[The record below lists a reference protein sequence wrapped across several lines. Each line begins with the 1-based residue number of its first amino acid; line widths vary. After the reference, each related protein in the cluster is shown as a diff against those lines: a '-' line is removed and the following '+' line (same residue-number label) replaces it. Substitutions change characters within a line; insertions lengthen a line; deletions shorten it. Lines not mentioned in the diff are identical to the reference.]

1 MAVSLE
7 TLALAKKYTKDTVIG
22 LGAIR
27 GAPCTISRVEEVTD
41 GTEITFQWTGIDGT
55 VQTRTIKVQDGV
67 SIEDIAI
74 GTGNHL
80 IITLTDGS
88 VIDAGELPVVDG
100 AEDVAYTNAEM
111 SGIDNVKDA
120 LDYLKENQI
129 ESAEDVPY
137 SNTSFTAL
145 DNVKKAL
152 DEALS
157 RGAVLD
163 NSLTVSNP
171 VGSATSGKTYAKGTT
186 LEAVLRDILIK
197 EVAPSLTLAIVPE
210 NTLYDVVET
219 VVSAITV
226 KATCTKNTY
235 NLSKVEFYLDNV
247 LKHTQNISTNGTYT
261 YDMTWATPTNT
272 DFTIKSIVYD
282 SKTGTPMTTTKSIT
296 VKFVGK
302 SYYGTIADSAGEPTE
317 AIVKALQNNVLKD
330 TKNLTYSDITMDYGR
345 VVYAYPASFGN
356 LSSIKDIPNNLQYW
370 PDSFTKITLNIDSIS
385 YNVYY
390 QNESSAS
397 EGIQLTFS

>member
-1 MAVSLE
+1 MAISFD

-22 LGAIR
+22 LGAIK
-27 GAPCTISRVEEVTD
+27 GANCTVSNASTTTGGTNVTFRWEGTD
-41 GTEITFQWTGIDGT
+41 GTIQTITIF
-55 VQTRTIKVQDGV
+55 VKDGV
-67 SIEDIAI
+67 SITNASIDAN
-74 GTGNHL
+74 NHL
-80 IITLTDGS
+80 ILTLSDGNT
-88 VIDAGELPVVDG
+88 IDAGEIPMIDN
-100 AEDVAYTNAEM
+100 AEDITYSNAEM
-111 SGIDNVKDA
+111 PSIDNVKDA

-145 DNVKKAL
+145 GNVKEAL

-171 VGSATSGKTYAKGTT
+171 VGSATSGKTYTKGTT

-235 NLSKVEFYLDNV
+235 NLSKVEFYLDNI
-247 LKHTQNISTNGTYT
+247 LRHTQNISANGTYI
-261 YDMTWATPTNT
+261 YDITWDIPTNT

-282 SKTGTPMTTTKSIT
+282 NKTGTPMTTTKSIT

-302 SYYGTIADSAGEPTE
+302 SYYGTVNADIGEPTE
-317 AIVKALQNNVLKD
+317 AIIKALQNNVLKD
-330 TKNLTYSDITMDYGR
+330 TKNLTYSGITMEYGK

-356 LSSIKDIPNNLQYW
+356 LSSIKDLVNNINYTN
-370 PDSFTKITLNIDSIS
+370 SFTKTTVTVDGIS
-385 YNVYY
+385 YNCYT
-390 QNESSAS
+390 QNDPSAS
-397 EGIQLTFS
+397 SDVQLTFA